1 MRILCVVNG
10 AYGERIASFLSQASP
25 PGWDVLSWRGPV
37 RLPVLLDEPEGHL
50 PDSLP
55 RVDLLISLAES
66 PGLADLAPELAV
78 LCGAEAVIL
87 PVDRYS
93 WLPVGL
99 AGQIA
104 RRCRERGLG
113 FASPS
118 PFCSLSSRP
127 DGHPLINAFA
137 VRFGS
142 PDLHCEVAAGRVV
155 SVGLDREAPCGNTQF
170 VADRLVGVSVGD
182 AVERASLLHHYY
194 PCLAGME
201 LAASN
206 SHTLLHRAA
215 KMTGAAVSRALG
227 HSTVTD
233 PARASTS
240 GEENEHAFACLS
252 GDVER

>member
-1 MRILCVVNG
+1 
-10 AYGERIASFLSQASP
+10 
-25 PGWDVLSWRGPV
+25 
-37 RLPVLLDEPEGHL
+37 
-50 PDSLP
+50 
-55 RVDLLISLAES
+55 
-66 PGLADLAPELAV
+66 

-104 RRCRERGLG
+104 RRCRDRGLG

-118 PFCSLSSRP
+118 PFCSLSSRL

-137 VRFGS
+137 ARFGS
-142 PDLHCEVAAGRVV
+142 PELRCEVAGGRVV
-155 SVGLDREAPCGNTQF
+155 SVALDREAPCGNTRF
-170 VADRLVGVSVGD
+170 VAEKLVGVSVED
-182 AVERASLLHHYY
+182 AAERAGLLHHYY

-201 LAASN
+201 EAASN
-206 SHTLLHRAA
+206 SHTILHRAA
-215 KMTGAAVSRALG
+215 KMAGAAVSRALNQ
-227 HSTVTD
+227 SAVTA
-233 PARASTS
+233 PASIIS